1 MKLLFICT
9 HNRCRSIL
17 AEAIAN
23 QVGSGKITAFS
34 AGSSP
39 QDAVH
44 PMSLHH
50 LQQSGYNTAGLKSQS
65 WDEFESLEPDAIITL
80 CDKAA
85 SESCPVWFDGSVMVH
100 WGFPDPSNDDL
111 PADQQ
116 KSKFERTMEVLNQRV
131 NALTQSSMIDL
142 RGEELRSSL
151 EKIAEAFPSSS
162 TG

>member
-23 QVGSGKITAFS
+23 KVGSGKISAYS

-39 QDAVH
+39 QDEVH

-50 LQQSGYNTAGLKSQS
+50 LQQSGYNITGLKSQS

-100 WGFPDPSNDDL
+100 WGFPDPSNDEL
-111 PADQQ
+111 PAAQQ
-116 KSKFERTMEVLNQRV
+116 KSKFQHTMDVMSRRISVL
-131 NALTQSSMIDL
+131 AQSSMIDL
-142 RGEELRSSL
+142 RGNELRTSL
-151 EKIAEAFPSSS
+151 EQIARDFPSRQA
-162 TG
+162 G

>member
-17 AEAIAN
+17 AEAITN
-23 QVGSGKITAFS
+23 QVGNGKIEAFS

-65 WDEFESLEPDAIITL
+65 WDEFESLAPDAIITL

-100 WGFPDPSNDDL
+100 WGFPDPSNEDL
-111 PADQQ
+111 PPEQQ
-116 KSKFERTMEVLNQRV
+116 DSTFEHTMSVMNQRV
-131 NALTQSSMIDL
+131 SVLSQSSMIDL
-142 RGEELRSSL
+142 RGDDLRTFL
-151 EKIAEAFPSSS
+151 EQIARDFPAQLV
-162 TG
+162 G